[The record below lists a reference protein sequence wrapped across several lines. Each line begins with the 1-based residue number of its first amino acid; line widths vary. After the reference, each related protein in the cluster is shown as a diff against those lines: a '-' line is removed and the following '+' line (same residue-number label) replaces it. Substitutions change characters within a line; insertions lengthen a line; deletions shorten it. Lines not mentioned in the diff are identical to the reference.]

1 MSIDNYVHRPDNE
14 PQMEDYGD
22 GDDAYEAALGYM
34 RDVADELHKLKVRQ
48 AARDALR
55 AESEPPAPPFDAGT
69 LGEVLAR
76 PADPPMRVDG
86 MIPWEASTLF
96 VAQRKTGKTTLI
108 LNLVR
113 SLLTGE
119 DFLGSYPV
127 RPVEGTI
134 AVLNFEVS
142 AAMLARWADDVGIDL
157 ERLYLVNLRGRRNP
171 LSHAQDRARLAA
183 DLRGRGVETLIV
195 DPFGRAYTGASQ
207 NDSGEVGS
215 FLVDLD
221 LFARFEV
228 GAKDLI
234 LTAHA
239 GWNGE
244 RTRGSSA
251 LEDWADSIVTLTRDA
266 EDESLRYLRATGRDV
281 EIDEDRLDF
290 NQSTRTLTMSG
301 TGSRKKGKADRKV
314 TDLAVF
320 AVRAAHEHSGIGVA
334 EMEAAIREM
343 DDAPT
348 FRNGEVSKA
357 AKCAA
362 EQGHMRIVPG
372 ESGKKSQ
379 HFAIDKTTSD
389 TKTHTPPNPSQTHP
403 GDDSTTPPTPSY
415 RGGVGVGGTTQPQEV
430 GGVPGPDTEICG
442 ICQTRAAAPHRGICA
457 TCDTDRASTL
467 RAVKAAS

>member
-1 MSIDNYVHRPDNE
+1 MSDYARADDLE
-14 PQMEDYGD
+14 PMADYSA
-22 GDDAYEAALGYM
+22 DDDYEAALNYT
-34 RDVADELHKLKVRQ
+34 RAVADELHKLKVRQ

-55 AESEPPAPPFDAGT
+55 AENEPPAPPFDSGT

-119 DFLGSYPV
+119 DFLGTYAV
-127 RPVEGTI
+127 RPVGGTI

-183 DLRGRGVETLIV
+183 DLRARGVETLIV

-221 LFARFEV
+221 LFARSEV
-228 GAKDLI
+228 GAKDLM

-290 NQSTRTLTMSG
+290 NHHTRTLSMSG
-301 TGSRKKGKADRKV
+301 TGSRKKGKDDRKMA
-314 TDLAVF
+314 DLTVHV
-320 AVRAAHEHSGIGVA
+320 VRAAREQPGIGVA
-334 EMEAAIREM
+334 EMIAAIRSM
-343 DDAPT
+343 DDAPA
-348 FRNGEVSKA
+348 FHEGDVSKA
-357 AKCAA
+357 AKRAK
-362 EQGHMRIVPG
+362 ELGHLTIVSG
-372 ESGKKSQ
+372 GAGKKSC
-379 HFAIDKTTSD
+379 HFA
-389 TKTHTPPNPSQTHP
+389 TPADPCQTP
-403 GDDSTTPPTPSY
+403 ATEALLTPATPAY
-415 RGGVGVGGTTQPQEV
+415 RAGVGVGGSAQPQLLA
-430 GGVPGPDTEICG
+430 GVQGPDNPCALCG
-442 ICQTRAAAPHRGICA
+442 AEVLTPGRGICSR
-457 TCDTDRASTL
+457 CDTAHTSTSTSEQ
-467 RAVKAAS
+467 AAS